1 MKAGKVKLLLWAR
14 DGDSVDNAGEKI
26 VTLLRAARAEAV
38 PMICALTR
46 RTIAKA
52 LHMSTKQGVVGVL
65 DTSCVQDKY
74 TVLLKFIHKYYASL
88 QEACKTPLSALPTN
102 ISPNRRSVIK
112 SLRFEDPALL
122 SPLSDVKTHEPA
134 EEGETEWLDR
144 IVDSLNLSL
153 AIDEERAL
161 VASCLD
167 SDDDDDESLVSVE
180 GELRT
185 WADVATDDGE
195 KVVQLL
201 DEEGSATSILT
212 DRDDVEDDDVVES
225 PATVLHMPP
234 HSVHFT
240 TVSTLDD
247 EDGDDKLTTQGEHHV
262 HTETEPATESIE
274 LDVVDKEFT
283 QLSMRDRRNS
293 RRQSA
298 NSSHGRWSSYRS
310 PTGLPDRKS
319 LTPIDSPS
327 RNRPSTASF
336 SMDNPAE
343 TPDRAIQRLSVR
355 SGDSGRDSLGG
366 MVSGSVV
373 VIDHGSS
380 VTRAGFSGE
389 DLPKNSFPSVV
400 APTTIFKSV
409 RLFIHICISI
419 ICTLSTNL
427 SCSLYLQSKA
437 LNEDRIDSPPV
448 SYYVGQ
454 RALTQ
459 TGSRWPYQNGNI
471 SCWEDMEA
479 IWYVLGVLLHAMY
492 YYV

>member
-1 MKAGKVKLLLWAR
+1 MTAAVKAGKAKLLLWAR

-88 QEACKTPLSALPTN
+88 QEASKTPLSALPTN
-102 ISPNRRSVIK
+102 TSPNRRSVIK
-112 SLRFEDPALL
+112 SLRFEDPAIL
-122 SPLSDVKTHEPA
+122 SPLSDVKTHEPS
-134 EEGETEWLDR
+134 EEVETEWIDR
-144 IVDSLNLSL
+144 MVDSLNLSI

-167 SDDDDDESLVSVE
+167 SSDDDDDESLVSVE

-212 DRDDVEDDDVVES
+212 DRDDDDEDDDFVES
-225 PATVLHMPP
+225 PATVHMPP

-240 TVSTLDD
+240 TVSTLED
-247 EDGDDKLTTQGEHHV
+247 ENGDEKLTTQGEHHIQ
-262 HTETEPATESIE
+262 TEMEPAAESIE
-274 LDVVDKEFT
+274 LDVVDREFT

-310 PTGLPDRKS
+310 PTGQPDRKS

-327 RNRPSTASF
+327 RNRPSTSSF
-336 SMDNPAE
+336 SMDVPAE
-343 TPDRAIQRLSVR
+343 TPDRATHRLSVR

-409 RLFIHICISI
+409 RLLIHICMSIYLSI
-419 ICTLSTNL
+419 ICTKTFTFLSI
-427 SCSLYLQSKA
+427 CSRKHSL
-437 LNEDRIDSPPV
+437 R
-448 SYYVGQ
+448 
-454 RALTQ
+454 
-459 TGSRWPYQNGNI
+459 TGSTPHQ
-471 SCWEDMEA
+471 
-479 IWYVLGVLLHAMY
+479 
-492 YYV
+492 

>member
-1 MKAGKVKLLLWAR
+1 MTAAVKAGKAKLLLWAR

-88 QEACKTPLSALPTN
+88 QEASKTPLSALPTN
-102 ISPNRRSVIK
+102 TSPNRRSVIK

-134 EEGETEWLDR
+134 EEVETEWLDR
-144 IVDSLNLSL
+144 LVESLTLSL

-212 DRDDVEDDDVVES
+212 DRDDDEDDFAGS

-247 EDGDDKLTTQGEHHV
+247 EDGDEKLTTLGDSQPQIEV
-262 HTETEPATESIE
+262 QPAAESIE
-274 LDVVDKEFT
+274 LDVVDREFT

-373 VIDHGSS
+373 VLDHGSS

-409 RLFIHICISI
+409 RLLTRIYVSI
-419 ICTLSTNL
+419 
-427 SCSLYLQSKA
+427 Y
-437 LNEDRIDSPPV
+437 
-448 SYYVGQ
+448 
-454 RALTQ
+454 
-459 TGSRWPYQNGNI
+459 
-471 SCWEDMEA
+471 
-479 IWYVLGVLLHAMY
+479 HMY
-492 YYV
+492 

>member
-1 MKAGKVKLLLWAR
+1 MKMLLWAR
-14 DGDSVDNAGEKI
+14 DGDAVDNAGEKI

-65 DTSCVQDKY
+65 DTTGVHDKY
-74 TVLLKFIHKYYASL
+74 IVLMKFIQKYYASL
-88 QEACKTPLSALPTN
+88 QEASKTPLSALPTN

-122 SPLSDVKTHEPA
+122 SPLSDVKTHVST
-134 EEGETEWLDR
+134 EEVETEWLDR
-144 IVDSLNLSL
+144 LVDSLTLSL

-167 SDDDDDESLVSVE
+167 SDDDDDVESLVSVE

-212 DRDDVEDDDVVES
+212 DRDDDEDDDVVES
-225 PATVLHMPP
+225 PATVIHMPP
-234 HSVHFT
+234 NSVHFT
-240 TVSTLDD
+240 TVSTLED
-247 EDGDDKLTTQGEHHV
+247 EDGDEKLTTHGDSHPQIEMQ
-262 HTETEPATESIE
+262 PAAESIE

-373 VIDHGSS
+373 VLDHGSS

-409 RLFIHICISI
+409 RLLIRIYVSI
-419 ICTLSTNL
+419 
-427 SCSLYLQSKA
+427 Y
-437 LNEDRIDSPPV
+437 
-448 SYYVGQ
+448 
-454 RALTQ
+454 
-459 TGSRWPYQNGNI
+459 
-471 SCWEDMEA
+471 
-479 IWYVLGVLLHAMY
+479 HMY
-492 YYV
+492 